1 MSATSS
7 THGHT
12 TMLRSRPQK
21 PAHAC
26 SPLWLSLALASPLMA
41 QTVLPAP
48 SAEVLQALTK
58 PFVVVNGLV
67 QSTAHAEVLYREQVA
82 SGVASSP
89 ELRESVR
96 QTLIN
101 QSLMMQAAQ
110 ADGIDLQ
117 PLVQAQMALASQTAL
132 VRLWQQKYLADHPI
146 TDEALQ
152 QAYQQ
157 QMAQMGP
164 EELLIRHIV
173 VAEESL
179 AQQLIQRIQQGAPMN
194 DLATEHSK
202 DPDSKAQG
210 GLVGWV
216 PEKQL
221 VPEVAAIIRQM
232 KPQQLWS
239 VPVRTAQGW
248 HVLSLQERRPW
259 DAPSLEKL
267 RPQLLEQLSQKV
279 IATKLQEL
287 RDKALIR

>member
-1 MSATSS
+1 
-7 THGHT
+7 
-12 TMLRSRPQK
+12 
-21 PAHAC
+21 
-26 SPLWLSLALASPLMA
+26 MA

-48 SAEVLQALTK
+48 SAAVLQALTQ

-101 QSLMMQAAQ
+101 QALMLQAAQ

-157 QMAQMGP
+157 QIAQMGP

-173 VAEESL
+173 VADESL

-239 VPVRTAQGW
+239 KPVPTAQGW
-248 HVLSLQERRPW
+248 HVLSLQDRRPW
-259 DAPSLEKL
+259 VAPSMEKL
-267 RPQLLEQLSQKV
+267 RPQLLEQLSQKS